1 MRSPIKPDGNR
12 AWLRRGVLGTA
23 LLLVMAAGA
32 TTAPQ
37 TDGKKTFVPIDRL
50 LSKEMR
56 TRDRAVDA
64 ILRDRKSVIEQL
76 IPLIDPVNAKKY
88 SDETRSA
95 GAYLLGE
102 LRAVE
107 AIPVLSRALANPP
120 GRLFID
126 DLSRYD
132 APVFSALV
140 KIGRPAVP
148 AMIKNLET
156 SDHKMVRIHSL
167 DVLNHVLGGKR
178 RLLEL
183 LVKLSDRS
191 SDDRDVSR
199 RLREARSRVEAHYKE
214 DSEPLY

>member
-12 AWLRRGVLGTA
+12 AWLRRGVLGMV